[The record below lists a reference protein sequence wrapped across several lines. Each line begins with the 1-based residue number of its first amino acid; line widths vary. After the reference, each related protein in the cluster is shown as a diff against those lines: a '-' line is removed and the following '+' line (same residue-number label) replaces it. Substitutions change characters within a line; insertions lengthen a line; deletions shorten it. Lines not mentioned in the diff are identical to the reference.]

1 MIKKISI
8 TSFIFLLIAS
18 CAISDN
24 DATKTYKAE
33 DLSEE
38 QIANYNSKV
47 DEKRQIICRNE
58 KSLGSNISERVCYT
72 SEELKRREEND
83 KESLRN
89 DQSKQVGTNSG

>member
-24 DATKTYKAE
+24 DAKKTYKAE

-83 KESLRN
+83 KESLIN

>member
-1 MIKKISI
+1 MIKKISF
-8 TSFIFLLIAS
+8 TSFIFLLITS
-18 CAISDN
+18 CAISDS
-24 DATKTYKAE
+24 DAKKTYKAE

-58 KSLGSNISERVCYT
+58 KSLGSNISARVCYT
-72 SEELKRREEND
+72 SEELKKREEND
-83 KESLRN
+83 QENLRN

>member
-18 CAISDN
+18 CAISEN
-24 DATKTYKAE
+24 DAKKTYKAE

-38 QIANYNSKV
+38 QIKNYNAKV
-47 DEKRQIICRNE
+47 EENRRIICRNE
-58 KSLGSNISERVCYT
+58 KSLGSNILERKCYT
-72 SEELKRREEND
+72 FGELEEREEND
-83 KESLRN
+83 KDMLRN

>member
-18 CAISDN
+18 CATSDN
-24 DATKTYKAE
+24 DAKKTYKAE

-58 KSLGSNISERVCYT
+58 KSLGSNISARVCYT
-72 SEELKRREEND
+72 SEELKKREEND

>member
-8 TSFIFLLIAS
+8 TSFIFLLITS

-24 DATKTYKAE
+24 DAKKTYKAE

-47 DEKRQIICRNE
+47 DEKSQIICRNE

>member
-1 MIKKISI
+1 MQK
-8 TSFIFLLIAS
+8 
-18 CAISDN
+18 
-24 DATKTYKAE
+24 KTYKAE